1 MRFRQEGARSESMV
15 DKASCMVAQR
25 PMHLEISLF
34 LQALGLAL
42 VIEGIPYFLWA
53 ERMPAFF
60 RMLSQLRP
68 SVLRVTGLGLLLS
81 GLLLLFSARG

>member
-1 MRFRQEGARSESMV
+1 MV
-15 DKASCMVAQR
+15 DNASGMVAQGH
-25 PMHLEISLF
+25 MQFEISLL

-42 VIEGIPYFLWA
+42 IIEGIPYFLWA

-68 SVLRVTGLGLLLS
+68 SVLRFTGLGLLLS
-81 GLLLLFSARG
+81 GLLLLFATRG